1 MAFRFQNILNHRK
14 TILDEK
20 YLELSEARKKVASL
34 NLKIFDVQ
42 NSIDSYKNSYPADIL
57 NVSDIYGYNILDLK
71 FNSLKSKLAELL
83 KMRES
88 TELELEEK
96 KAAVVRAKIE
106 FEKIDKLREK
116 YLAVDKMNRLKRDEA
131 VVSDFA
137 SNRFNRS

>member
-14 TILDEK
+14 TLLDEK

-57 NVSDIYGYNILDLK
+57 NVSDVYGYNILDLK
-71 FNSLKSKLAELL
+71 FNSLKYKLAELL

-137 SNRFNRS
+137 SNRFNRT